1 MRHWPS
7 ARAARAGTVEV
18 PAAAWR
24 CFASL
29 VAPALLACSVT
40 GCAPARSAGSAGF
53 VRPEVVPSR
62 APLHPPRT
70 YDAPFAASAIVIDGM
85 ANDPAWSEAPWSE
98 TFVDIEGSDR
108 PAPRHTTR
116 MKMCWDDRYLYALAQ
131 MDEPHLWATYSVRD
145 QIVFHE
151 NDIEIFID
159 PDGDSLEYYEIEV
172 NAIGTIFDLQLRRPY
187 RSGGPAL
194 HEWNT
199 PGLKV
204 GIHLDGTVNDPS
216 DTDRGWTC
224 EMAIPW
230 TALRPLPD
238 PSGEP
243 SAQRAAMPPRP
254 GDTWRI
260 NFSRVQWDIEP
271 SGAGY
276 RKVEGRPEWNW
287 VWSPQWIID
296 MHVPWQW
303 GRVTFVRPESAG
315 RKS

>member
-1 MRHWPS
+1 MRRAGAS
-7 ARAARAGTVEV
+7 APRLRAAL
-18 PAAAWR
+18 AAA
-24 CFASL
+24 
-29 VAPALLACSVT
+29 APALAVCAA
-40 GCAPARSAGSAGF
+40 GCGSAQQGVAAGF
-53 VRPEVVPSR
+53 VRPEVMPSR

-70 YDAPFAASAIVIDGM
+70 YDAPFAASRISIDGRDSD
-85 ANDPAWSEAPWSE
+85 AAWAAAPWSE
-98 TFVDIEGSDR
+98 SFVDIEGSDR
-108 PAPRHTTR
+108 PAPRHATR
-116 MKMCWDDRYLYALAQ
+116 MKMCWDDNYLYALAH
-131 MDEPHLWATYSVRD
+131 MEEPHLWATYSVRD

-238 PSGEP
+238 PGGAP
-243 SAQRAAMPPRP
+243 AAQRAAMPPSP

-271 SGAGY
+271 AGPGY

-303 GRVTFVRPESAG
+303 GRVTFVRPGSAG

>member
-1 MRHWPS
+1 M
-7 ARAARAGTVEV
+7 T
-18 PAAAWR
+18 
-24 CFASL
+24 
-29 VAPALLACSVT
+29 CS
-40 GCAPARSAGSAGF
+40 CARSPLARSGVCMASAALAACALAGCHSRQQGAAAGF

-70 YDAPFAASAIVIDGM
+70 YDAPFASAPVSIDGSGDD
-85 ANDPAWSEAPWSE
+85 AAWSAAPWSE
-98 TFVDIEGSDR
+98 EFVDIEGSDR
-108 PAPRHTTR
+108 VAPRHATR
-116 MKMCWDDRYLYALAQ
+116 MKMCWDGTCLYALAR

-194 HEWNT
+194 HEWNA

-204 GIHLDGTVNDPS
+204 SIRLDGTVNDPS

-230 TALRPLPD
+230 SALRPLPD
-238 PSGEP
+238 PSGAP
-243 SAQRAAMPPRP
+243 SAQRASMPPKP
-254 GDTWRI
+254 GDAWRI

-271 SGAGY
+271 AAGGY
-276 RKVEGRPEWNW
+276 RKVDGRPEWNW
-287 VWSPQWIID
+287 VWSPQWVID
-296 MHVPWQW
+296 MHVPWHW
-303 GRVTFVRPESAG
+303 GRVTFVGPGPAG
-315 RKS
+315 GSS

>member
-1 MRHWPS
+1 MTRS
-7 ARAARAGTVEV
+7 EADASRSRAALAVATTAL
-18 PAAAWR
+18 PACAA
-24 CFASL
+24 
-29 VAPALLACSVT
+29 
-40 GCAPARSAGSAGF
+40 GCATAQQGAAAGF
-53 VRPEVVPSR
+53 VRPDVVPSR

-70 YDAPFAASAIVIDGM
+70 YDAPFAESRISVDGLDSD
-85 ANDPAWSEAPWSE
+85 AAWALAPWSE
-98 TFVDIEGSDR
+98 AFVDIEGSDR
-108 PAPRHTTR
+108 PAPRHATR
-116 MKMCWDDRYLYALAQ
+116 MKMCWDDTYLYALAH
-131 MDEPHLWATYSVRD
+131 MEEPHLWATYSVRD

-172 NAIGTIFDLQLRRPY
+172 NAIGTVFDLQLRKPY

-238 PSGEP
+238 PSGAP
-243 SAQRAAMPPRP
+243 ASQRAAMPPRP

-271 SGAGY
+271 SGSGY
-276 RKVEGRPEWNW
+276 RKVAGRPEWNW

-303 GRVTFVRPESAG
+303 GRVTFVRPETAG
-315 RKS
+315 RQF

>member
-1 MRHWPS
+1 MTRAKADAPRL
-7 ARAARAGTVEV
+7 RAALAVATAALAT
-18 PAAAWR
+18 AAA
-24 CFASL
+24 
-29 VAPALLACSVT
+29 
-40 GCAPARSAGSAGF
+40 GCGRAHQGTSAGF
-53 VRPEVVPSR
+53 VRPDVVPSR

-70 YDAPFAASAIVIDGM
+70 YDAPFAESRISIDGRDDD
-85 ANDPAWSEAPWSE
+85 AAWALAPWSE
-98 TFVDIEGSDR
+98 AFVDIEGSDR
-108 PAPRHTTR
+108 PAPRHVTL
-116 MKMCWDDRYLYALAQ
+116 MKMCWDDTYLYALAH
-131 MDEPHLWATYSVRD
+131 MEEPHLWATYSVRD

-216 DTDRGWTC
+216 DTDTAWTC

-230 TALRPLPD
+230 SALQPLPD
-238 PSGEP
+238 PSGAP
-243 SAQRAAMPPRP
+243 AAQRAAMPPVA

-271 SGAGY
+271 SGNGY

-303 GRVTFVRPESAG
+303 GRVTFVRPGSAG

>member
-1 MRHWPS
+1 MTRAEADAPRS
-7 ARAARAGTVEV
+7 RAALAVATAALAT
-18 PAAAWR
+18 AAA
-24 CFASL
+24 
-29 VAPALLACSVT
+29 
-40 GCAPARSAGSAGF
+40 GCRSAHQDASAGF
-53 VRPEVVPSR
+53 VRPDVVPTR

-70 YDAPFAASAIVIDGM
+70 YDAPFAESRISIDGQDVD
-85 ANDPAWSEAPWSE
+85 AAWDSAPWSE
-98 TFVDIEGSDR
+98 AFVDIEGSDR
-108 PAPRHTTR
+108 PAPRHLTR
-116 MKMCWDDRYLYALAQ
+116 MKMCWDDTHLYALAR
-131 MDEPHLWATYSVRD
+131 MEEPHLWATYSVRD

-172 NAIGTIFDLQLRRPY
+172 NAIGTVFDLQLRRPY

-216 DTDRGWTC
+216 DTDAAWTC

-238 PSGEP
+238 PTGAP
-243 SAQRAAMPPRP
+243 VAQRVAMPPAA

-271 SGAGY
+271 SGRGY

-303 GRVTFVRPESAG
+303 GQVTFVRPGSAG